1 VRGFGEREYHS
12 IPYRSIT
19 PFSIETS
26 LSSVTDWAPQV
37 PLDLF
42 RGRDDRTVPY
52 LSATRTLQSMRARG
66 AGNLVTL
73 TDCVA
78 QPAGHSQCVLPYWR
92 FVVDRFGKDA
102 KDL

>member
-1 VRGFGEREYHS
+1 
-12 IPYRSIT
+12 
-19 PFSIETS
+19 
-26 LSSVTDWAPQV
+26 
-37 PLDLF
+37 
-42 RGRDDRTVPY
+42 
-52 LSATRTLQSMRARG
+52 MRARG

-73 TDCVA
+73 TNCVA